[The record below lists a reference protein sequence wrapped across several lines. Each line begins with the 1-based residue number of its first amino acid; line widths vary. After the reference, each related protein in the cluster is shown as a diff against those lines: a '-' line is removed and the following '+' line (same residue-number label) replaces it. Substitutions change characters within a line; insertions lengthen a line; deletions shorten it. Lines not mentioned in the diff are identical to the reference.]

1 MVRMEMGHRIIR
13 FLTEKMTRFFSCRIA
28 FSNLVKL
35 SLCLQKALPKNYFT
49 ALEHMHAC
57 IRRAGYHFLLEADDE
72 KKVIEGGVW
81 RGEERLRN
89 LTEIL
94 EQL

>member
-1 MVRMEMGHRIIR
+1 MGHHLIN
-13 FLTEKMTRFFSCRIA
+13 FLTDKMSRFYSSTIA

-35 SLCLQKALPKNYFT
+35 SLCVQRALPKNYFT
-49 ALEHMHAC
+49 ALEHMHTC
-57 IRRAGYHFLLEADDE
+57 IKLAGFHFLVETDDE
-72 KKVIEGGVW
+72 KKVIEGGIW